1 MLKGHRLDNDKIGYM
16 ARLKYNFT
24 WKKYH
29 FTWKKYHFTWKKY
42 HRWFGLVLSVFMLVF
57 CVSGIILNH
66 REVFSG
72 CEVSRRWLPASYHIK
87 NFNNGVV
94 KGTVVKNQKT
104 ASDST
109 EQSLAVEKNP
119 SIHANSSESPDSV
132 LAYGC
137 AGVFLTDS
145 RLSTWQDFNRGLP
158 ASIDERNVRHIV
170 KAKDGSLWC
179 AALRDVYRYDENS
192 HRWKKVE
199 LPGNE
204 ERIMDVALGK
214 DSMTVVALTRSYVY
228 KISIF
233 DSCRL
238 QGKPAMAKFH
248 VGPATVVPPPSED
261 YEPKTTLFKL
271 VWHLHSGEF
280 FGLPGKLVVDAI
292 ALVLIVLS
300 ITGIL
305 LFILPYGIRRVK
317 KLAAK
322 ARMKRLG
329 KQFAWNMKWHNKIG
343 YVTIV
348 LTLWIAITGMCLR
361 PPLMVPLVLN
371 KLPQAVGEDGN
382 VWQDKLRA
390 IRWDATQGDWLV
402 STSDGFLRV
411 DEDFSQAPKMLATD
425 ECPKLSPMGVTVFE
439 SDGKGGWIV
448 GSFRG
453 IYRWNPVKSAANR
466 TSAVDP
472 LLALSLK
479 DSANHPSSQI
489 LDYFTG
495 KPSVET
501 SMIPISDNL
510 VCGYSE
516 DFLGGKPLVFD
527 FAKGVEDAK
536 GQAVDLA
543 KLQEN
548 KNLSANPQNLESNR
562 QHLYD
567 NDESKTSKNE
577 ESMSDL
583 ICETAPMS
591 LWNVALELH
600 VGRCY
605 SPFLGP
611 LSDFFVFLS
620 GLLIT
625 LVLLSGY
632 IISRR
637 RRKKAQARLK

>member
-1 MLKGHRLDNDKIGYM
+1 MGIVKIREMMYLCNPKMNVM

-29 FTWKKYHFTWKKY
+29 
-42 HRWFGLVLSVFMLVF
+42 RWLGLVLSVFMLVF

-72 CEVSRRWLPASYHIK
+72 CEVSRKWLPASYYIK

-94 KGTVVKNQKT
+94 KGTVVKKS
-104 ASDST
+104 AAH
-109 EQSLAVEKNP
+109 SL
-119 SIHANSSESPDSV
+119 SSENCDSV
-132 LAYGC
+132 LVYGC

-145 RLSTWQDFNRGLP
+145 RLSTWQDFNAGLP
-158 ASIDERNVRHIV
+158 ESIDERNVRHVV

-204 ERIMDVALGK
+204 ERIMDVALAK
-214 DSMTVVALTRSYVY
+214 DSMTVVALTRSRVFTIVPFVQYGEIV
-228 KISIF
+228 KI
-233 DSCRL
+233 
-238 QGKPAMAKFH
+238 GKSSSETYRVESKIIPAPKK
-248 VGPATVVPPPSED
+248 

-305 LFILPYGIRRVK
+305 LFILPYGIRRAK

-361 PPLMVPLVLN
+361 PPLMVPLVLS

-390 IRWDATQGDWLV
+390 IRWDAVQGDWLV
-402 STSDGFLRV
+402 STSEGFLRV
-411 DEDFSQAPKMLATD
+411 DEDFSQAPKMLPDD
-425 ECPKLSPMGVTVFE
+425 ECPKLSPMGVTVWE

-453 IYRWNPVKSAANR
+453 IYRWNPVNH
-466 TSAVDP
+466 
-472 LLALSLK
+472 SL
-479 DSANHPSSQI
+479 NQI
-489 LDYFTG
+489 LEYFTG
-495 KPSVET
+495 KPSEET

-536 GQAVDLA
+536 GQAVALC
-543 KLQEN
+543 
-548 KNLSANPQNLESNR
+548 
-562 QHLYD
+562 
-567 NDESKTSKNE
+567 NDEPKKSRNE

-611 LSDFFVFLS
+611 LSDLFVFLS

-625 LVLLSGY
+625 LVFLSGY
-632 IISRR
+632 IISHR

>member
-1 MLKGHRLDNDKIGYM
+1 MGIVKIREMMYLCNPKMNVM

-29 FTWKKYHFTWKKY
+29 
-42 HRWFGLVLSVFMLVF
+42 RWLGLVLSVFMLVF

-72 CEVSRRWLPASYHIK
+72 CEVSRKWLPASYHIK

-94 KGTVVKNQKT
+94 KGTVVKKS
-104 ASDST
+104 AAH
-109 EQSLAVEKNP
+109 SL
-119 SIHANSSESPDSV
+119 SSENCDSV
-132 LAYGC
+132 LVYGC

-145 RLSTWQDFNRGLP
+145 CLSTWQDFNAGLP
-158 ASIDERNVRHIV
+158 ESIDERNVRHVV

-204 ERIMDVALGK
+204 ERIMDVALAK
-214 DSMTVVALTRSYVY
+214 DSMTVVALTRSRVFTIVPFAQYGEIV
-228 KISIF
+228 KI
-233 DSCRL
+233 
-238 QGKPAMAKFH
+238 GKSSSETYRVESKIIPAPKK
-248 VGPATVVPPPSED
+248 

-305 LFILPYGIRRVK
+305 LFILPYGIRRAK

-361 PPLMVPLVLN
+361 PPLMVPLVLS

-390 IRWDATQGDWLV
+390 IRWDAVQGDWLV
-402 STSDGFLRV
+402 STSEGFLRV
-411 DEDFSQAPKMLATD
+411 DEDFSQAPKMLPDD
-425 ECPKLSPMGVTVFE
+425 ECPKLSPMGVTVWE

-453 IYRWNPVKSAANR
+453 IYRWNPVNH
-466 TSAVDP
+466 
-472 LLALSLK
+472 SL
-479 DSANHPSSQI
+479 NQI

-495 KPSVET
+495 KPSEET

-536 GQAVDLA
+536 GQAVALC
-543 KLQEN
+543 
-548 KNLSANPQNLESNR
+548 
-562 QHLYD
+562 
-567 NDESKTSKNE
+567 NDEPKTSRNE

-611 LSDFFVFLS
+611 LSDLFVFLS

-625 LVLLSGY
+625 LVLLSGC
-632 IISRR
+632 IISHR

>member
-1 MLKGHRLDNDKIGYM
+1 MGIVKIREMMYLCNPKMNVM

-29 FTWKKYHFTWKKY
+29 
-42 HRWFGLVLSVFMLVF
+42 RWLGLVLSVFMLVF

-72 CEVSRRWLPASYHIK
+72 CEVSRKWLPASYHIK

-94 KGTVVKNQKT
+94 KGTVVKKS
-104 ASDST
+104 AAH
-109 EQSLAVEKNP
+109 SL
-119 SIHANSSESPDSV
+119 SSENCDSV

-145 RLSTWQDFNRGLP
+145 RLSTWQDFNAGLP
-158 ASIDERNVRHIV
+158 ESIDERNVRHVV

-204 ERIMDVALGK
+204 ERIMDVALAK
-214 DSMTVVALTRSYVY
+214 DGMTVVALTRSRVFTIVPFVQYGEIV
-228 KISIF
+228 KI
-233 DSCRL
+233 
-238 QGKPAMAKFH
+238 GKSSSETYRVESKIIPAPKK
-248 VGPATVVPPPSED
+248 

-305 LFILPYGIRRVK
+305 LFILPYGIRRAK

-361 PPLMVPLVLN
+361 PPLMVPLVLS

-390 IRWDATQGDWLV
+390 IRWDAVQGDWLV
-402 STSDGFLRV
+402 STSEGFLRV
-411 DEDFSQAPKMLATD
+411 DEDFSQAPKMLPDD
-425 ECPKLSPMGVTVFE
+425 ECPKLSPMGVTVWE

-453 IYRWNPVKSAANR
+453 IYRWNPVNH
-466 TSAVDP
+466 
-472 LLALSLK
+472 SL
-479 DSANHPSSQI
+479 NQI

-495 KPSVET
+495 KPSEET

-536 GQAVDLA
+536 GQAVALC
-543 KLQEN
+543 
-548 KNLSANPQNLESNR
+548 
-562 QHLYD
+562 
-567 NDESKTSKNE
+567 NDEPKKSRNE

-611 LSDFFVFLS
+611 LSDLFVFLS

-632 IISRR
+632 IISHR

>member
-1 MLKGHRLDNDKIGYM
+1 MGIVKIREMMYLCSPKMNVM

-29 FTWKKYHFTWKKY
+29 
-42 HRWFGLVLSVFMLVF
+42 RWLGLVLSVFMLVF

-66 REVFSG
+66 REAFSG
-72 CEVSRRWLPASYHIK
+72 CEVSRKWLPASYHIK

-94 KGTVVKNQKT
+94 KGTVVKNSGSL
-104 ASDST
+104 AISEGFSDSI
-109 EQSLAVEKNP
+109 LV
-119 SIHANSSESPDSV
+119 
-132 LAYGC
+132 YGC
-137 AGVFLTDS
+137 AGVFLTDYQ
-145 RLSTWQDFNRGLP
+145 LSTWQDFNAGLP
-158 ASIDERNVRHIV
+158 KSIDERNVRHLV
-170 KAKDGSLWC
+170 QARDGSLWC
-179 AALRDVYRYDENS
+179 AALRDVYRYDENAQQ
-192 HRWKKVE
+192 WKKVE

-204 ERIMDVALGK
+204 ERIMDVALAK
-214 DSMTVVALTRSYVY
+214 DSMTVVALTRSRVFTIVPFVQYGEIG
-228 KISIF
+228 KI
-233 DSCRL
+233 
-238 QGKPAMAKFH
+238 GKSSSETYRVESKIIPAPKN
-248 VGPATVVPPPSED
+248 

-305 LFILPYGIRRVK
+305 LFILPYGIRRAK

-361 PPLMVPLVLN
+361 PPLMVPLVLS

-390 IRWDATQGDWLV
+390 IRWDAVQGDWLV
-402 STSDGFLRV
+402 STSEGFLRV
-411 DEDFSQAPKMLATD
+411 DEDFSQAPKMLPDD
-425 ECPKLSPMGVTVFE
+425 ECPKLSPMGVTVWE

-453 IYRWNPVKSAANR
+453 IYRWNPVNH
-466 TSAVDP
+466 
-472 LLALSLK
+472 SL
-479 DSANHPSSQI
+479 NQI

-495 KPSVET
+495 KPSEET

-536 GQAVDLA
+536 GQAVALC
-543 KLQEN
+543 
-548 KNLSANPQNLESNR
+548 
-562 QHLYD
+562 
-567 NDESKTSKNE
+567 NDEPKTSRNE

-611 LSDFFVFLS
+611 LSNLFVFLS

-632 IISRR
+632 IISHR

>member
-1 MLKGHRLDNDKIGYM
+1 MGIVKIREMMYLCNPKMNVM

-29 FTWKKYHFTWKKY
+29 
-42 HRWFGLVLSVFMLVF
+42 RWLGLVLSVFMLVF

-72 CEVSRRWLPASYHIK
+72 CEVSRKWLPASYYIK

-94 KGTVVKNQKT
+94 KGTVVKKS
-104 ASDST
+104 AAH
-109 EQSLAVEKNP
+109 SL
-119 SIHANSSESPDSV
+119 SSENCDSV
-132 LAYGC
+132 LVYGC

-145 RLSTWQDFNRGLP
+145 RLSTWQDFNAGLP
-158 ASIDERNVRHIV
+158 ESIDERNVRHVV

-192 HRWKKVE
+192 HRWEKVE

-204 ERIMDVALGK
+204 ERIMDVALAK
-214 DSMTVVALTRSYVY
+214 DSMTVVALTRSRVFTIVPFVQYGEIV
-228 KISIF
+228 KI
-233 DSCRL
+233 
-238 QGKPAMAKFH
+238 GKSSSETYRVESKIIPAPKK
-248 VGPATVVPPPSED
+248 

-305 LFILPYGIRRVK
+305 LFILPYGIRRAK

-361 PPLMVPLVLN
+361 PPLMVPLVLS

-390 IRWDATQGDWLV
+390 IRWDAVQGDWLV
-402 STSDGFLRV
+402 STSEGFLRV
-411 DEDFSQAPKMLATD
+411 DEDFSQAPKMLPDD
-425 ECPKLSPMGVTVFE
+425 ECPKLSPMGVTVWE

-453 IYRWNPVKSAANR
+453 IYRWNPVNH
-466 TSAVDP
+466 
-472 LLALSLK
+472 SL
-479 DSANHPSSQI
+479 NQI

-495 KPSVET
+495 KPSEET

-536 GQAVDLA
+536 GQAVALC
-543 KLQEN
+543 
-548 KNLSANPQNLESNR
+548 
-562 QHLYD
+562 
-567 NDESKTSKNE
+567 NDEPKKSRNE

-611 LSDFFVFLS
+611 LSDLFVFLS

-632 IISRR
+632 IISHR

>member
-1 MLKGHRLDNDKIGYM
+1 MGIVKIREMMYLCNPKMNVM

-29 FTWKKYHFTWKKY
+29 
-42 HRWFGLVLSVFMLVF
+42 RWLGLVLSVFMLVF
-57 CVSGIILNH
+57 SVSGIILNH

-72 CEVSRRWLPASYHIK
+72 CEVSRKWLPASYHIK

-94 KGTVVKNQKT
+94 KGTVMKKS
-104 ASDST
+104 AAH
-109 EQSLAVEKNP
+109 SL
-119 SIHANSSESPDSV
+119 SSENCDSV

-145 RLSTWQDFNRGLP
+145 RLSTWQDFNAGLP
-158 ASIDERNVRHIV
+158 ESIDERNVRHVV

-204 ERIMDVALGK
+204 ERIMDVALAK
-214 DSMTVVALTRSYVY
+214 DSMTVVALTRSRVFTIVPFVQYGEIV
-228 KISIF
+228 KI
-233 DSCRL
+233 
-238 QGKPAMAKFH
+238 GKSSSETYRVESKIIPAPKK
-248 VGPATVVPPPSED
+248 

-305 LFILPYGIRRVK
+305 LFILPYGIRRAK

-361 PPLMVPLVLN
+361 PPLMVPLVLS

-390 IRWDATQGDWLV
+390 IRWDAVQGDWLV
-402 STSDGFLRV
+402 STSEGFLRV
-411 DEDFSQAPKMLATD
+411 DEDFSQAPKMLPDA
-425 ECPKLSPMGVTVFE
+425 ECPKLSPMGVTVWE

-453 IYRWNPVKSAANR
+453 IYRWNPVNH
-466 TSAVDP
+466 
-472 LLALSLK
+472 SL
-479 DSANHPSSQI
+479 NQI

-495 KPSVET
+495 KPSEET

-536 GQAVDLA
+536 GQAVALC
-543 KLQEN
+543 
-548 KNLSANPQNLESNR
+548 
-562 QHLYD
+562 
-567 NDESKTSKNE
+567 NDEPKKSRNE

-611 LSDFFVFLS
+611 LSDLFVFLS

-632 IISRR
+632 IISHR

>member
-1 MLKGHRLDNDKIGYM
+1 MGIVKIREMMYLCNPKMNVM

-29 FTWKKYHFTWKKY
+29 
-42 HRWFGLVLSVFMLVF
+42 RWLGLVLSVFMLVF

-66 REVFSG
+66 REAFSG
-72 CEVSRRWLPASYHIK
+72 CEVSRKWLPASYHIK

-94 KGTVVKNQKT
+94 KGTVVKKS
-104 ASDST
+104 AAH
-109 EQSLAVEKNP
+109 SL
-119 SIHANSSESPDSV
+119 SSENCDSV

-145 RLSTWQDFNRGLP
+145 RLSTWQDFNAGLP
-158 ASIDERNVRHIV
+158 ESIDERNVRHVV

-204 ERIMDVALGK
+204 KRIMDVALAK
-214 DSMTVVALTRSYVY
+214 DSMTVVALTRSRLFTIVPFVQYGEIV
-228 KISIF
+228 KI
-233 DSCRL
+233 
-238 QGKPAMAKFH
+238 GKSSSETYRVESKIIPAPKK
-248 VGPATVVPPPSED
+248 

-305 LFILPYGIRRVK
+305 LFILPYGIRRAK

-329 KQFAWNMKWHNKIG
+329 KLFAWNMKWHNKIG

-361 PPLMVPLVLN
+361 LPLMVPLVLS

-390 IRWDATQGDWLV
+390 IRWDAVQGDWLV
-402 STSDGFLRV
+402 STSEGFLRV
-411 DEDFSQAPKMLATD
+411 DEDFSQAPKMLPDD
-425 ECPKLSPMGVTVFE
+425 ECPKLSPMGVTVWE

-453 IYRWNPVKSAANR
+453 IYRWNPV
-466 TSAVDP
+466 
-472 LLALSLK
+472 
-479 DSANHPSSQI
+479 NHKSQI
-489 LDYFTG
+489 LDYFTNE
-495 KPSVET
+495 PCVET

-510 VCGYSE
+510 ICGYSE
-516 DFLGGKPLVFD
+516 DLFDREPMAFD

-536 GQAVDLA
+536 GQVINIL
-543 KLQEN
+543 
-548 KNLSANPQNLESNR
+548 
-562 QHLYD
+562 
-567 NDESKTSKNE
+567 DEKDA
-577 ESMSDL
+577 MSDL

-611 LSDFFVFLS
+611 LSDLFVFLS

-632 IISRR
+632 IISHR

>member
-1 MLKGHRLDNDKIGYM
+1 MNVM

-29 FTWKKYHFTWKKY
+29 
-42 HRWFGLVLSVFMLVF
+42 RWLGLVLSVFMLVF

-72 CEVSRRWLPASYHIK
+72 CEVSRKWLPASYYIK

-94 KGTVVKNQKT
+94 KGTVMKKS
-104 ASDST
+104 AAH
-109 EQSLAVEKNP
+109 SL
-119 SIHANSSESPDSV
+119 SSENCDSV

-145 RLSTWQDFNRGLP
+145 RLSTWQDFNAGLP
-158 ASIDERNVRHIV
+158 ESIDERNVRHVV

-204 ERIMDVALGK
+204 ERIMDVALAK
-214 DSMTVVALTRSYVY
+214 DSMTVVALTRSRVFTIVPFVQYGEIV
-228 KISIF
+228 KI
-233 DSCRL
+233 
-238 QGKPAMAKFH
+238 GKSSSETYRVESKIIPAPKK
-248 VGPATVVPPPSED
+248 

-305 LFILPYGIRRVK
+305 LFILPYGIRRAK

-361 PPLMVPLVLN
+361 PPLMVPLVLS

-390 IRWDATQGDWLV
+390 IRWDAVQGDWLV
-402 STSDGFLRV
+402 STSEGFLRV
-411 DEDFSQAPKMLATD
+411 DEDFSQAPKMLPDD
-425 ECPKLSPMGVTVFE
+425 ECPKLSPMGVTVWE

-453 IYRWNPVKSAANR
+453 IYRWNPVNH
-466 TSAVDP
+466 
-472 LLALSLK
+472 SL
-479 DSANHPSSQI
+479 NQI

-495 KPSVET
+495 KPSEET

-536 GQAVDLA
+536 GQAVALC
-543 KLQEN
+543 
-548 KNLSANPQNLESNR
+548 
-562 QHLYD
+562 
-567 NDESKTSKNE
+567 NDEPKTSRNE

-611 LSDFFVFLS
+611 LSDLFVFLS

-625 LVLLSGY
+625 LVFLSGY
-632 IISRR
+632 IISHR

>member
-1 MLKGHRLDNDKIGYM
+1 MEAKI
-16 ARLKYNFT
+16 
-24 WKKYH
+24 
-29 FTWKKYHFTWKKY
+29 
-42 HRWFGLVLSVFMLVF
+42 
-57 CVSGIILNH
+57 I
-66 REVFSG
+66 
-72 CEVSRRWLPASYHIK
+72 PAPK
-87 NFNNGVV
+87 N
-94 KGTVVKNQKT
+94 
-104 ASDST
+104 
-109 EQSLAVEKNP
+109 
-119 SIHANSSESPDSV
+119 
-132 LAYGC
+132 
-137 AGVFLTDS
+137 
-145 RLSTWQDFNRGLP
+145 
-158 ASIDERNVRHIV
+158 
-170 KAKDGSLWC
+170 
-179 AALRDVYRYDENS
+179 
-192 HRWKKVE
+192 
-199 LPGNE
+199 
-204 ERIMDVALGK
+204 
-214 DSMTVVALTRSYVY
+214 
-228 KISIF
+228 
-233 DSCRL
+233 
-238 QGKPAMAKFH
+238 
-248 VGPATVVPPPSED
+248 

-300 ITGIL
+300 ITGIIR
-305 LFILPYGIRRVK
+305 FILPYGIRRAK

-361 PPLMVPLVLN
+361 PPLMVPLVLS

-390 IRWDATQGDWLV
+390 IRWDAVQGDWLV
-402 STSDGFLRV
+402 STSEGFLRV
-411 DEDFSQAPKMLATD
+411 DEDFSQAPKMLPDD
-425 ECPKLSPMGVTVFE
+425 ECPKLSPMGVTVWE

-453 IYRWNPVKSAANR
+453 IYRWNPVNH
-466 TSAVDP
+466 
-472 LLALSLK
+472 SL
-479 DSANHPSSQI
+479 NQI

-495 KPSVET
+495 KPSEET

-536 GQAVDLA
+536 GQAVALC
-543 KLQEN
+543 
-548 KNLSANPQNLESNR
+548 
-562 QHLYD
+562 
-567 NDESKTSKNE
+567 NDEPKTSRNE

-611 LSDFFVFLS
+611 LSDLFVFLS

-632 IISRR
+632 IISHR

>member
-1 MLKGHRLDNDKIGYM
+1 M
-16 ARLKYNFT
+16 ARLKYN
-24 WKKYH
+24 
-29 FTWKKYHFTWKKY
+29 FTWKKY

-66 REVFSG
+66 REAFSG
-72 CEVSRRWLPASYHIK
+72 CEVSRKWLPASYHIK

-94 KGTVVKNQKT
+94 KGTVVKNSGSL
-104 ASDST
+104 AISEGFSDSI
-109 EQSLAVEKNP
+109 LV
-119 SIHANSSESPDSV
+119 
-132 LAYGC
+132 YGC
-137 AGVFLTDS
+137 AGVFLTDYQ
-145 RLSTWQDFNRGLP
+145 LSTWQDFNAGLP
-158 ASIDERNVRHIV
+158 KSIDERNVRHLV
-170 KAKDGSLWC
+170 QARDGSLWC
-179 AALRDVYRYDENS
+179 AALRDVYRYDENA
-192 HRWKKVE
+192 RQWKKVE

-204 ERIMDVALGK
+204 ERIMDVALAK
-214 DSMTVVALTRSYVY
+214 DSMTVVALTRSRLFTIVPFVQYGEIV
-228 KISIF
+228 KI
-233 DSCRL
+233 
-238 QGKPAMAKFH
+238 GKSSSETYRVESKIIPAPKK
-248 VGPATVVPPPSED
+248 

-305 LFILPYGIRRVK
+305 LFILPYGIRRAK

-361 PPLMVPLVLN
+361 PPLMVPLVLS

-390 IRWDATQGDWLV
+390 IRWDAVQGDWLV
-402 STSDGFLRV
+402 STSEGFLRV
-411 DEDFSQAPKMLATD
+411 DEDFSQAPKMLPDD
-425 ECPKLSPMGVTVFE
+425 ECPKLSPMGVTVWE

-453 IYRWNPVKSAANR
+453 IYRWNPVNH
-466 TSAVDP
+466 
-472 LLALSLK
+472 SL
-479 DSANHPSSQI
+479 NQI

-495 KPSVET
+495 KPSEET

-536 GQAVDLA
+536 GQAVALC
-543 KLQEN
+543 
-548 KNLSANPQNLESNR
+548 
-562 QHLYD
+562 
-567 NDESKTSKNE
+567 NDEPKTSRNE

-611 LSDFFVFLS
+611 LSDLFVFLS

-632 IISRR
+632 IISHR

>member
-1 MLKGHRLDNDKIGYM
+1 M

-29 FTWKKYHFTWKKY
+29 
-42 HRWFGLVLSVFMLVF
+42 RWLGLVLSVFMLVF

-66 REVFSG
+66 REAFSG
-72 CEVSRRWLPASYHIK
+72 CEVSRKWLLASYHIK

-94 KGTVVKNQKT
+94 KGTVVKNSGSL
-104 ASDST
+104 AISEGFSDSI
-109 EQSLAVEKNP
+109 LV
-119 SIHANSSESPDSV
+119 
-132 LAYGC
+132 YGC
-137 AGVFLTDS
+137 AGVFLTDYQ
-145 RLSTWQDFNRGLP
+145 LSTWQDFNAGLP
-158 ASIDERNVRHIV
+158 KSIDERNVRHLV
-170 KAKDGSLWC
+170 QARDGSLWC
-179 AALRDVYRYDENS
+179 AALRDVYRYDENAQQ
-192 HRWKKVE
+192 WKKVE

-214 DSMTVVALTRSYVY
+214 NSIQVVALTRSRIFEITPIASNIDVSESPSSLATSAKGGVSEKSPDIFEKKSGGFSEKVGTFWGKYRVEA
-228 KISIF
+228 KII
-233 DSCRL
+233 
-238 QGKPAMAKFH
+238 PAPKN
-248 VGPATVVPPPSED
+248 

-300 ITGIL
+300 ITGIIR
-305 LFILPYGIRRVK
+305 FILPYGIRRAK

-322 ARMKRLG
+322 ARMKRLD
-329 KQFAWNMKWHNKIG
+329 KLFAWNMKWHNKIG

-361 PPLMVPLVLN
+361 PPLMVPLVLS

-390 IRWDATQGDWLV
+390 IRWDAVQGDWLV
-402 STSDGFLRV
+402 STSEGFLRV
-411 DEDFSQAPKMLATD
+411 DEDFSQAPKMLPDD
-425 ECPKLSPMGVTVFE
+425 ECPKLSPMGVTVWE

-453 IYRWNPVKSAANR
+453 IYRWNPV
-466 TSAVDP
+466 
-472 LLALSLK
+472 
-479 DSANHPSSQI
+479 NHKSQI
-489 LDYFTG
+489 LDYFTNE
-495 KPSVET
+495 PCVET

-510 VCGYSE
+510 ICGYSE
-516 DFLGGKPLVFD
+516 DLFDREPMVFD

-536 GQAVDLA
+536 GQVINIL
-543 KLQEN
+543 
-548 KNLSANPQNLESNR
+548 
-562 QHLYD
+562 
-567 NDESKTSKNE
+567 DEKDA
-577 ESMSDL
+577 MSDL

-611 LSDFFVFLS
+611 LSDLFVFLS

-632 IISRR
+632 IISHR

>member
-1 MLKGHRLDNDKIGYM
+1 MGIVKIREMMYLCNPKMNVM
-16 ARLKYNFT
+16 ARLKYN
-24 WKKYH
+24 
-29 FTWKKYHFTWKKY
+29 FTWKKY

-72 CEVSRRWLPASYHIK
+72 CEVSRKWLPASYHVK

-94 KGTVVKNQKT
+94 KGTVVKKS
-104 ASDST
+104 AAH
-109 EQSLAVEKNP
+109 SL
-119 SIHANSSESPDSV
+119 SSENCDSV

-137 AGVFLTDS
+137 AGIFLTDS
-145 RLSTWQDFNRGLP
+145 RLSTWQDFNAGLP
-158 ASIDERNVRHIV
+158 ESIDERNVRHVV

-204 ERIMDVALGK
+204 ERIMDVALAK
-214 DSMTVVALTRSYVY
+214 DSMTVVALTRSRVFTIVPFVQYGEIV
-228 KISIF
+228 KIDKSSSETYRVESKII
-233 DSCRL
+233 
-238 QGKPAMAKFH
+238 PAPKK
-248 VGPATVVPPPSED
+248 

-305 LFILPYGIRRVK
+305 LFILPYGIRRAK

-361 PPLMVPLVLN
+361 PPLMVPLVLG

-390 IRWDATQGDWLV
+390 IRWDAVLGDWLV
-402 STSDGFLRV
+402 STSEGFLRV
-411 DEDFSQAPKMLATD
+411 DEDFSQAPKMLPDD
-425 ECPKLSPMGVTVFE
+425 ECPKLSPMGVTVWE

-453 IYRWNPVKSAANR
+453 IYRWNPVNH
-466 TSAVDP
+466 
-472 LLALSLK
+472 SL
-479 DSANHPSSQI
+479 NQI
-489 LDYFTG
+489 LNYFTG
-495 KPSVET
+495 KPSEET

-536 GQAVDLA
+536 GQAVALC
-543 KLQEN
+543 
-548 KNLSANPQNLESNR
+548 
-562 QHLYD
+562 
-567 NDESKTSKNE
+567 NDEPKTSRNE

-611 LSDFFVFLS
+611 LSDLFVFLS

-632 IISRR
+632 IISHR

>member
-1 MLKGHRLDNDKIGYM
+1 MGIVKIREMMYLCNPKMNVM

-29 FTWKKYHFTWKKY
+29 
-42 HRWFGLVLSVFMLVF
+42 RWLGLVLSVFMLVF

-72 CEVSRRWLPASYHIK
+72 CEVSRKWLPASYHIK

-94 KGTVVKNQKT
+94 KGTVVKKS
-104 ASDST
+104 AAH
-109 EQSLAVEKNP
+109 SL
-119 SIHANSSESPDSV
+119 SSENCDSV

-145 RLSTWQDFNRGLP
+145 RLSTWQDFNAGLP
-158 ASIDERNVRHIV
+158 ESIDERNVRHVV

-204 ERIMDVALGK
+204 ERIMDVALAK
-214 DSMTVVALTRSYVY
+214 DSMTVVALTRSRVFTIVPFVQYGEIV
-228 KISIF
+228 KI
-233 DSCRL
+233 
-238 QGKPAMAKFH
+238 GKSSSETYRVESKIIPAPKK
-248 VGPATVVPPPSED
+248 

-300 ITGIL
+300 IMGIL
-305 LFILPYGIRRVK
+305 LFILPYGIRRAK

-361 PPLMVPLVLN
+361 PPLMVPLVLS

-390 IRWDATQGDWLV
+390 IRWDAVQGDWLV
-402 STSDGFLRV
+402 STSEGFLRV
-411 DEDFSQAPKMLATD
+411 DEDFSQAPKMLPDD
-425 ECPKLSPMGVTVFE
+425 ECPKLSPMGVTVWE

-453 IYRWNPVKSAANR
+453 IYRWNPVNH
-466 TSAVDP
+466 
-472 LLALSLK
+472 SL
-479 DSANHPSSQI
+479 NQI

-495 KPSVET
+495 KPSEET

-536 GQAVDLA
+536 GQAVALC
-543 KLQEN
+543 
-548 KNLSANPQNLESNR
+548 
-562 QHLYD
+562 
-567 NDESKTSKNE
+567 NDEPKTSRNE

-611 LSDFFVFLS
+611 LSDLFVFLS

-632 IISRR
+632 IISHR

>member
-1 MLKGHRLDNDKIGYM
+1 M

-29 FTWKKYHFTWKKY
+29 
-42 HRWFGLVLSVFMLVF
+42 RWLGLVLSVFMLVF

-72 CEVSRRWLPASYHIK
+72 CEVSRKWLPASYHIK

-94 KGTVVKNQKT
+94 KGTVVKKS
-104 ASDST
+104 AAH
-109 EQSLAVEKNP
+109 SL
-119 SIHANSSESPDSV
+119 SSENCDSV
-132 LAYGC
+132 LVYGC

-145 RLSTWQDFNRGLP
+145 RLSTWQDFNAGLP
-158 ASIDERNVRHIV
+158 ESIDERNVRHVV

-204 ERIMDVALGK
+204 ERIMDVALAK
-214 DSMTVVALTRSYVY
+214 DSMTVVALTRSRVFTIVPFVQYGEIV
-228 KISIF
+228 KI
-233 DSCRL
+233 
-238 QGKPAMAKFH
+238 GKSSSETYRVESKIIPAPKK
-248 VGPATVVPPPSED
+248 

-305 LFILPYGIRRVK
+305 LFILPYGIRRAK

-361 PPLMVPLVLN
+361 PPLMVPLVLS

-390 IRWDATQGDWLV
+390 IRWDAVQGDWLV
-402 STSDGFLRV
+402 STSEGFLRV
-411 DEDFSQAPKMLATD
+411 DEDFSQAPKMLPDD
-425 ECPKLSPMGVTVFE
+425 ECPKLSPMGVTVWE

-453 IYRWNPVKSAANR
+453 IYRWNPVNH
-466 TSAVDP
+466 
-472 LLALSLK
+472 SL
-479 DSANHPSSQI
+479 NQI

-495 KPSVET
+495 KPSEET

-536 GQAVDLA
+536 GQAVALC
-543 KLQEN
+543 
-548 KNLSANPQNLESNR
+548 
-562 QHLYD
+562 
-567 NDESKTSKNE
+567 NDEPKKSRNE

-611 LSDFFVFLS
+611 LSDLFVFLS

-632 IISRR
+632 IISHR
-637 RRKKAQARLK
+637 RRKKAQARLR

>member
-1 MLKGHRLDNDKIGYM
+1 M

-24 WKKYH
+24 WKKC
-29 FTWKKYHFTWKKY
+29 

-66 REVFSG
+66 REAFSG
-72 CEVSRRWLPASYHIK
+72 SEVSRKWLPASYHIK

-94 KGTVVKNQKT
+94 KGTVVKKS
-104 ASDST
+104 AAH
-109 EQSLAVEKNP
+109 SL
-119 SIHANSSESPDSV
+119 SSENCDSV

-137 AGVFLTDS
+137 AGIFLTDS
-145 RLSTWQDFNRGLP
+145 RLSTWQDFNAGLP
-158 ASIDERNVRHIV
+158 ESIDERNVRHVV

-179 AALRDVYRYDENS
+179 AALRDVYRYDENA
-192 HRWKKVE
+192 RQWKKVE

-214 DSMTVVALTRSYVY
+214 NSIQVVALTRSRIFEITPIASNIDVSESPSSLASSAKGGVSEKSPDIFEKKSGGISEKVGTFLGKYRVEA
-228 KISIF
+228 KII
-233 DSCRL
+233 
-238 QGKPAMAKFH
+238 PAPKN
-248 VGPATVVPPPSED
+248 

-280 FGLPGKLVVDAI
+280 FGLPGKLMVDAI

-300 ITGIL
+300 ITGIIR
-305 LFILPYGIRRVK
+305 FILPYGIRRAKKVK
-317 KLAAK
+317 SEERRVKNSLAAK
-322 ARMKRLG
+322 NRMKRLG
-329 KQFAWNMKWHNKIG
+329 KLFAWNMKWHDKIG

-361 PPLMVPLVLN
+361 PPLMVPLVLS
-371 KLPQAVGEDGN
+371 KLPQTVGEDGN

-390 IRWDATQGDWLV
+390 IRWDAVQGDWLV
-402 STSDGFLRV
+402 STSEGFLRV
-411 DEDFSQAPKMLATD
+411 DEDFSQAPKMLPDD
-425 ECPKLSPMGVTVFE
+425 ECPKLSPMGITVWE

-453 IYRWNPVKSAANR
+453 IYRWNPV
-466 TSAVDP
+466 
-472 LLALSLK
+472 
-479 DSANHPSSQI
+479 NHSSNQI
-489 LDYFTG
+489 LDYFTD

-536 GQAVDLA
+536 GQAVALC
-543 KLQEN
+543 
-548 KNLSANPQNLESNR
+548 
-562 QHLYD
+562 
-567 NDESKTSKNE
+567 NDEPKTSRNE

-611 LSDFFVFLS
+611 LSDLFVFLS

-632 IISRR
+632 IISHR

>member
-1 MLKGHRLDNDKIGYM
+1 MGIVKIREMMYLCNPKMNVM

-29 FTWKKYHFTWKKY
+29 
-42 HRWFGLVLSVFMLVF
+42 RWLGLVLSVFMLVF

-66 REVFSG
+66 REAFSG
-72 CEVSRRWLPASYHIK
+72 CEVSRKWLPASYHIK

-94 KGTVVKNQKT
+94 KGTVVKNSGSL
-104 ASDST
+104 AISEGFSDSI
-109 EQSLAVEKNP
+109 LV
-119 SIHANSSESPDSV
+119 
-132 LAYGC
+132 YGC
-137 AGVFLTDS
+137 AGVFLTDYQ
-145 RLSTWQDFNRGLP
+145 LSTWQDFNAGLP
-158 ASIDERNVRHIV
+158 KSIDERNVRHLV
-170 KAKDGSLWC
+170 QAKDGSLWC

-204 ERIMDVALGK
+204 ERIMDVALAK
-214 DSMTVVALTRSYVY
+214 DSMTVVALTRSRLFTIVPFVQYGEIV
-228 KISIF
+228 KI
-233 DSCRL
+233 
-238 QGKPAMAKFH
+238 GKSSSETYRVESKIIPAPKK
-248 VGPATVVPPPSED
+248 

-305 LFILPYGIRRVK
+305 LFILPYGIRRAK

-361 PPLMVPLVLN
+361 PPLMVPLVLS

-390 IRWDATQGDWLV
+390 IRWDAVQGDWLV
-402 STSDGFLRV
+402 STSEGFLRV
-411 DEDFSQAPKMLATD
+411 DEDFSQAPKMLPDD
-425 ECPKLSPMGVTVFE
+425 ECPKLSPMGVTVWE

-453 IYRWNPVKSAANR
+453 IYRWNPVNH
-466 TSAVDP
+466 
-472 LLALSLK
+472 SL
-479 DSANHPSSQI
+479 NQI

-495 KPSVET
+495 KPSEET

-536 GQAVDLA
+536 GQAVALC
-543 KLQEN
+543 
-548 KNLSANPQNLESNR
+548 
-562 QHLYD
+562 
-567 NDESKTSKNE
+567 NDEPKTSRNE

-583 ICETAPMS
+583 ICETAPIS

-611 LSDFFVFLS
+611 LSDLFVFLS

-625 LVLLSGY
+625 LVFLSGY
-632 IISRR
+632 IISHR

>member
-1 MLKGHRLDNDKIGYM
+1 MGIVKIREMMYLCNPKMNVM

-29 FTWKKYHFTWKKY
+29 
-42 HRWFGLVLSVFMLVF
+42 RWLGLVLSVFMLVF

-66 REVFSG
+66 REAFSG
-72 CEVSRRWLPASYHIK
+72 CEVSRKWLPASYHIK

-94 KGTVVKNQKT
+94 KGTVVKKS
-104 ASDST
+104 AAH
-109 EQSLAVEKNP
+109 SL
-119 SIHANSSESPDSV
+119 SSENCDSV

-145 RLSTWQDFNRGLP
+145 RLSTWQDFNAGLP
-158 ASIDERNVRHIV
+158 ESIDERNVRHVV

-204 ERIMDVALGK
+204 ERIMDVALAK
-214 DSMTVVALTRSYVY
+214 DSMTVVALTRSRVFTIVPFVQYGEIV
-228 KISIF
+228 KI
-233 DSCRL
+233 
-238 QGKPAMAKFH
+238 GKSSSETYRVESKIIPAPKK
-248 VGPATVVPPPSED
+248 
-261 YEPKTTLFKL
+261 YEPNTTLFKL

-305 LFILPYGIRRVK
+305 LFILPYGIRRAK

-361 PPLMVPLVLN
+361 PPLMVPLVLS

-390 IRWDATQGDWLV
+390 IRWDAVQGDWLV
-402 STSDGFLRV
+402 STSEGFLRV
-411 DEDFSQAPKMLATD
+411 DEDFSQAPKMLPDD
-425 ECPKLSPMGVTVFE
+425 ECPKLSPMGVTVWE
-439 SDGKGGWIV
+439 SDGKGAWIV

-453 IYRWNPVKSAANR
+453 IYRWNPVNH
-466 TSAVDP
+466 
-472 LLALSLK
+472 SL
-479 DSANHPSSQI
+479 NQI

-536 GQAVDLA
+536 GQAVALC
-543 KLQEN
+543 
-548 KNLSANPQNLESNR
+548 
-562 QHLYD
+562 
-567 NDESKTSKNE
+567 NDEPKTSRNE

-611 LSDFFVFLS
+611 LSDLFVFLS

-632 IISRR
+632 IISHR

>member
-1 MLKGHRLDNDKIGYM
+1 MGIVKIREMMYLCNPKMNVM

-29 FTWKKYHFTWKKY
+29 
-42 HRWFGLVLSVFMLVF
+42 RWLGLVLSVFMLVF

-72 CEVSRRWLPASYHIK
+72 CEVSRKWLPASYHIK

-94 KGTVVKNQKT
+94 KGTVVKKS
-104 ASDST
+104 AAH
-109 EQSLAVEKNP
+109 SL
-119 SIHANSSESPDSV
+119 SSENCDSV

-145 RLSTWQDFNRGLP
+145 RLSTWQDFNAGLP
-158 ASIDERNVRHIV
+158 ESIDERNVRHVV

-204 ERIMDVALGK
+204 ERIMDVALAK
-214 DSMTVVALTRSYVY
+214 DSMTVVALTRSRVFTIVPFVQYGEIV
-228 KISIF
+228 KI
-233 DSCRL
+233 
-238 QGKPAMAKFH
+238 GKSSSETYRVESKIIPAPKK
-248 VGPATVVPPPSED
+248 

-305 LFILPYGIRRVK
+305 LFILPYGIRRAK

-361 PPLMVPLVLN
+361 PPLMVPLVLS
-371 KLPQAVGEDGN
+371 KLPQTVGEDGN

-390 IRWDATQGDWLV
+390 IRWDAVQGDWLV
-402 STSDGFLRV
+402 STSEGFLRV
-411 DEDFSQAPKMLATD
+411 DEDFSQAPKMLPDD
-425 ECPKLSPMGVTVFE
+425 ECPKLSPMGVTVWE

-453 IYRWNPVKSAANR
+453 IYRWNPVNH
-466 TSAVDP
+466 
-472 LLALSLK
+472 SL
-479 DSANHPSSQI
+479 NQI

-495 KPSVET
+495 KPSEET

-536 GQAVDLA
+536 GQAVALC
-543 KLQEN
+543 
-548 KNLSANPQNLESNR
+548 
-562 QHLYD
+562 
-567 NDESKTSKNE
+567 NDEPKTSRNE

-611 LSDFFVFLS
+611 LSDLFVFLS

-632 IISRR
+632 IISHR

>member
-1 MLKGHRLDNDKIGYM
+1 MGIVKIREMMYLCNPKMNVM

-29 FTWKKYHFTWKKY
+29 
-42 HRWFGLVLSVFMLVF
+42 RWLGLVLSVFMLVF

-72 CEVSRRWLPASYHIK
+72 CEVSRKWLPASYHIK

-94 KGTVVKNQKT
+94 KGTVVKKS
-104 ASDST
+104 AAH
-109 EQSLAVEKNP
+109 SL
-119 SIHANSSESPDSV
+119 SSENCDSV

-145 RLSTWQDFNRGLP
+145 RLSTWQDFNAGLP
-158 ASIDERNVRHIV
+158 ESIDERNVRHVV

-204 ERIMDVALGK
+204 ERIMDVALAK
-214 DSMTVVALTRSYVY
+214 DSMTVVALTRSRVFTIVPFVQYGEIV
-228 KISIF
+228 KI
-233 DSCRL
+233 
-238 QGKPAMAKFH
+238 GKSSSETYRVESKIIPAPKK
-248 VGPATVVPPPSED
+248 

-305 LFILPYGIRRVK
+305 LFILPYGIRRAK

-361 PPLMVPLVLN
+361 PPLMVPLVLS
-371 KLPQAVGEDGN
+371 KLPQAVGEGGN

-390 IRWDATQGDWLV
+390 IRWDAVQGDWLV
-402 STSDGFLRV
+402 STSEGFLRV
-411 DEDFSQAPKMLATD
+411 DEDFSQAPKMLPDD
-425 ECPKLSPMGVTVFE
+425 ECPKLSPMGVTVWE

-453 IYRWNPVKSAANR
+453 IYRWNPVNH
-466 TSAVDP
+466 
-472 LLALSLK
+472 SL
-479 DSANHPSSQI
+479 NQI

-495 KPSVET
+495 KPSEET

-536 GQAVDLA
+536 GQAVALC
-543 KLQEN
+543 
-548 KNLSANPQNLESNR
+548 
-562 QHLYD
+562 
-567 NDESKTSKNE
+567 NDEPKTSRNE

-611 LSDFFVFLS
+611 LSDLFVFLS

-632 IISRR
+632 IISHR

>member
-1 MLKGHRLDNDKIGYM
+1 MGIVKIREMMYLCNPKMNVM

-29 FTWKKYHFTWKKY
+29 
-42 HRWFGLVLSVFMLVF
+42 RWLGLVLSVFMLVF

-66 REVFSG
+66 REAFSG
-72 CEVSRRWLPASYHIK
+72 CEVSRKWLPASYHIK

-94 KGTVVKNQKT
+94 KGTVVKKS
-104 ASDST
+104 AAH
-109 EQSLAVEKNP
+109 SL
-119 SIHANSSESPDSV
+119 SSENCDSV

-145 RLSTWQDFNRGLP
+145 RLSTWQDFNAGLP
-158 ASIDERNVRHIV
+158 ESIDERNVRHVV

-204 ERIMDVALGK
+204 KRIMDVALAK
-214 DSMTVVALTRSYVY
+214 DSMTVVALTRSRLFTIVPFVQYGEIV
-228 KISIF
+228 KI
-233 DSCRL
+233 
-238 QGKPAMAKFH
+238 GKSSSETYRVESKIIPAPKK
-248 VGPATVVPPPSED
+248 

-305 LFILPYGIRRVK
+305 LFILPYGIRRAK

-329 KQFAWNMKWHNKIG
+329 KLFAWNMKWHNKIG

-361 PPLMVPLVLN
+361 PPLMVPLVLS

-390 IRWDATQGDWLV
+390 IRWDAVQGDWLV
-402 STSDGFLRV
+402 STSEGFLRV
-411 DEDFSQAPKMLATD
+411 DEDFSQAPKMLPDD
-425 ECPKLSPMGVTVFE
+425 ECPKLSPMGVTVWE

-453 IYRWNPVKSAANR
+453 IYRWNPV
-466 TSAVDP
+466 
-472 LLALSLK
+472 
-479 DSANHPSSQI
+479 NHKSQI
-489 LDYFTG
+489 LDYFTNE
-495 KPSVET
+495 PCVET

-510 VCGYSE
+510 ICGYSE
-516 DFLGGKPLVFD
+516 DLFDREPMVFD

-536 GQAVDLA
+536 GQVINIL
-543 KLQEN
+543 
-548 KNLSANPQNLESNR
+548 
-562 QHLYD
+562 
-567 NDESKTSKNE
+567 DEKDA
-577 ESMSDL
+577 MSDL

-611 LSDFFVFLS
+611 LSDLFVFLS
-620 GLLIT
+620 GLLII

-632 IISRR
+632 IISHR

>member
-1 MLKGHRLDNDKIGYM
+1 MGIVKIREMMYLCNPKMNVM
-16 ARLKYNFT
+16 ARLKYN
-24 WKKYH
+24 
-29 FTWKKYHFTWKKY
+29 FTWKKY

-72 CEVSRRWLPASYHIK
+72 CEVSRKWLPASYHIK

-94 KGTVVKNQKT
+94 KGTVVKKS
-104 ASDST
+104 AAH
-109 EQSLAVEKNP
+109 SL
-119 SIHANSSESPDSV
+119 SSENCDSV
-132 LAYGC
+132 LVYGC

-145 RLSTWQDFNRGLP
+145 RLSTWQDFNAGLP
-158 ASIDERNVRHIV
+158 ESIDERNVRHVV

-204 ERIMDVALGK
+204 ERIMDVALAK
-214 DSMTVVALTRSYVY
+214 DSMTVVALTRSRVFTIVPFVQYGEIV
-228 KISIF
+228 KI
-233 DSCRL
+233 
-238 QGKPAMAKFH
+238 GKSSSETYRVESKIIPAPKK
-248 VGPATVVPPPSED
+248 

-305 LFILPYGIRRVK
+305 LFILPYGIRRAK

-361 PPLMVPLVLN
+361 PPLMVPLVLS

-390 IRWDATQGDWLV
+390 IRWDAVLGDWLV
-402 STSDGFLRV
+402 STSEGFLRV
-411 DEDFSQAPKMLATD
+411 DEDFSQAPKMLPDD
-425 ECPKLSPMGVTVFE
+425 ECPKLSPMGVTVWE

-453 IYRWNPVKSAANR
+453 IYRWNPVNH
-466 TSAVDP
+466 
-472 LLALSLK
+472 SL
-479 DSANHPSSQI
+479 NQI

-495 KPSVET
+495 KPSEET

-536 GQAVDLA
+536 GQAVALC
-543 KLQEN
+543 
-548 KNLSANPQNLESNR
+548 
-562 QHLYD
+562 
-567 NDESKTSKNE
+567 NDEPKKSRNE

-611 LSDFFVFLS
+611 LSDLFVFLS

-632 IISRR
+632 IISHR
-637 RRKKAQARLK
+637 RRKKAQARLR

>member
-1 MLKGHRLDNDKIGYM
+1 M

-29 FTWKKYHFTWKKY
+29 
-42 HRWFGLVLSVFMLVF
+42 RWLGLVLSVFMLVF

-72 CEVSRRWLPASYHIK
+72 CEVSRKWLPASYYIK

-94 KGTVVKNQKT
+94 KGTVVKKS
-104 ASDST
+104 AAH
-109 EQSLAVEKNP
+109 SL
-119 SIHANSSESPDSV
+119 SSENCDSV

-145 RLSTWQDFNRGLP
+145 RLSTWQDFNAGLP
-158 ASIDERNVRHIV
+158 ESIDERNVRHVV

-204 ERIMDVALGK
+204 ERIMDVALAK
-214 DSMTVVALTRSYVY
+214 DSMTVVALTRSRVFTIVPFVQYGEIV
-228 KISIF
+228 KI
-233 DSCRL
+233 
-238 QGKPAMAKFH
+238 GKSSSETYRVESKIIPAPKK
-248 VGPATVVPPPSED
+248 

-305 LFILPYGIRRVK
+305 LFILPYGIRRAK

-361 PPLMVPLVLN
+361 PPLMVPLVLS

-390 IRWDATQGDWLV
+390 IRWDAVQGDWLV
-402 STSDGFLRV
+402 STSEGFLRV
-411 DEDFSQAPKMLATD
+411 DEDFSQAPKMLPDD
-425 ECPKLSPMGVTVFE
+425 ECPKLSPMGVTVWE

-453 IYRWNPVKSAANR
+453 IYRWNPVNH
-466 TSAVDP
+466 
-472 LLALSLK
+472 SL
-479 DSANHPSSQI
+479 NQI

-495 KPSVET
+495 KPSEET

-536 GQAVDLA
+536 GQAVALC
-543 KLQEN
+543 
-548 KNLSANPQNLESNR
+548 
-562 QHLYD
+562 
-567 NDESKTSKNE
+567 NDEPKKSRNE

-611 LSDFFVFLS
+611 LSDLFVFLS
-620 GLLIT
+620 GLLII

-632 IISRR
+632 IISHR
-637 RRKKAQARLK
+637 RRKKTQARLK

>member
-1 MLKGHRLDNDKIGYM
+1 MNVM

-29 FTWKKYHFTWKKY
+29 
-42 HRWFGLVLSVFMLVF
+42 RWLGLVLSVFMLVF

-72 CEVSRRWLPASYHIK
+72 CEVSRKWLPASYYIK

-94 KGTVVKNQKT
+94 KGTLVKKS
-104 ASDST
+104 AAH
-109 EQSLAVEKNP
+109 SL
-119 SIHANSSESPDSV
+119 SSENCDSV

-145 RLSTWQDFNRGLP
+145 RLSTWQDFNAGLP
-158 ASIDERNVRHIV
+158 ESIDERNVRHVV

-204 ERIMDVALGK
+204 ERIMDVALAK
-214 DSMTVVALTRSYVY
+214 DSMTVVALTRSRVFTIVPFVQYGEIV
-228 KISIF
+228 KI
-233 DSCRL
+233 
-238 QGKPAMAKFH
+238 GKSSSETYRVESKIIPAPKK
-248 VGPATVVPPPSED
+248 

-305 LFILPYGIRRVK
+305 LFILPYGIRRAK

-361 PPLMVPLVLN
+361 PPLMVPLVLS

-390 IRWDATQGDWLV
+390 IRWDAVQGDWLV
-402 STSDGFLRV
+402 STSEGFLRV
-411 DEDFSQAPKMLATD
+411 DEDFSQAPKMLPDD
-425 ECPKLSPMGVTVFE
+425 ECPKLSPMGVTVWE

-453 IYRWNPVKSAANR
+453 IYRWNPVNH
-466 TSAVDP
+466 
-472 LLALSLK
+472 SL
-479 DSANHPSSQI
+479 NQI

-495 KPSVET
+495 KPSEET

-536 GQAVDLA
+536 GQAVALC
-543 KLQEN
+543 
-548 KNLSANPQNLESNR
+548 
-562 QHLYD
+562 
-567 NDESKTSKNE
+567 NDEPKKSRNE

-611 LSDFFVFLS
+611 LSDLFVFLS

-625 LVLLSGY
+625 LVFLSGY
-632 IISRR
+632 IISHR

>member
-1 MLKGHRLDNDKIGYM
+1 M

-29 FTWKKYHFTWKKY
+29 
-42 HRWFGLVLSVFMLVF
+42 RWLGLVLSVFMLVF

-66 REVFSG
+66 REVFSD
-72 CEVSRRWLPASYHIK
+72 CEVSRKWLPASYHIK

-94 KGTVVKNQKT
+94 KGTVVKKS
-104 ASDST
+104 AAH
-109 EQSLAVEKNP
+109 SL
-119 SIHANSSESPDSV
+119 SSENCDSV

-145 RLSTWQDFNRGLP
+145 RLSTWQDFNAGLP
-158 ASIDERNVRHIV
+158 ESIDERNVRHVV

-204 ERIMDVALGK
+204 ERIMDVALAK
-214 DSMTVVALTRSYVY
+214 DSMTVVALTRSRVFTIVPFVQYGEIV
-228 KISIF
+228 KI
-233 DSCRL
+233 
-238 QGKPAMAKFH
+238 GKSSSETYRVESKIIPAPKK
-248 VGPATVVPPPSED
+248 

-305 LFILPYGIRRVK
+305 LFILPYGIRRAK

-361 PPLMVPLVLN
+361 PPLMVPLVLS

-390 IRWDATQGDWLV
+390 IRWDAVQGDWLV
-402 STSDGFLRV
+402 STSEGFLRV
-411 DEDFSQAPKMLATD
+411 DEDFSQAPKMLPDD
-425 ECPKLSPMGVTVFE
+425 ECPKLSPMGVTVWE

-453 IYRWNPVKSAANR
+453 IYRWNPVNH
-466 TSAVDP
+466 
-472 LLALSLK
+472 SL
-479 DSANHPSSQI
+479 NQI

-495 KPSVET
+495 KPSEET

-536 GQAVDLA
+536 GQAVALC
-543 KLQEN
+543 
-548 KNLSANPQNLESNR
+548 
-562 QHLYD
+562 
-567 NDESKTSKNE
+567 NDEPKTSRNE

-611 LSDFFVFLS
+611 LSDLFVFLS

-625 LVLLSGY
+625 LVLLSGC
-632 IISRR
+632 IISHR
-637 RRKKAQARLK
+637 RRKKAQERKHMSFMIHKRES

>member
-1 MLKGHRLDNDKIGYM
+1 MGIVKIREMMYLCNPKMNVM

-29 FTWKKYHFTWKKY
+29 
-42 HRWFGLVLSVFMLVF
+42 RWLGLVLSVFMLVF

-72 CEVSRRWLPASYHIK
+72 CEVSRKWLPASYHVK

-94 KGTVVKNQKT
+94 KGTVVKKS
-104 ASDST
+104 AAH
-109 EQSLAVEKNP
+109 SL
-119 SIHANSSESPDSV
+119 SSENCDSV
-132 LAYGC
+132 LVYGC

-145 RLSTWQDFNRGLP
+145 RLSTWQDFNAGLP
-158 ASIDERNVRHIV
+158 ESIDERNVRHVV

-204 ERIMDVALGK
+204 ERIMDVALAK
-214 DSMTVVALTRSYVY
+214 DSMTVVALTRSRVFTIVPFVQYGEIV
-228 KISIF
+228 KI
-233 DSCRL
+233 
-238 QGKPAMAKFH
+238 GKSSSETYRVESKIIPAPKK
-248 VGPATVVPPPSED
+248 

-305 LFILPYGIRRVK
+305 LFILPYGIRRAK

-361 PPLMVPLVLN
+361 PPLMVPLVLS
-371 KLPQAVGEDGN
+371 KLPQAVGEGGN

-390 IRWDATQGDWLV
+390 IRWDAVQGDWLV
-402 STSDGFLRV
+402 STSEGFLRV
-411 DEDFSQAPKMLATD
+411 DEDFSQAPKMLPDD
-425 ECPKLSPMGVTVFE
+425 ECPKLSPMGVTVWE

-453 IYRWNPVKSAANR
+453 IYRWNPVNH
-466 TSAVDP
+466 
-472 LLALSLK
+472 SL
-479 DSANHPSSQI
+479 NQI

-495 KPSVET
+495 KPSEET

-536 GQAVDLA
+536 GQAVALC
-543 KLQEN
+543 
-548 KNLSANPQNLESNR
+548 
-562 QHLYD
+562 
-567 NDESKTSKNE
+567 NDEPKTSRNE

-611 LSDFFVFLS
+611 LSDLFVFLS

-632 IISRR
+632 IISHR

>member
-1 MLKGHRLDNDKIGYM
+1 MGIVKIREMMYLCNPKMNVM

-29 FTWKKYHFTWKKY
+29 
-42 HRWFGLVLSVFMLVF
+42 RWLGLVLSVFLLVF

-72 CEVSRRWLPASYHIK
+72 CEVSRKWLPASYHIK

-94 KGTVVKNQKT
+94 KGTVVKKS
-104 ASDST
+104 AAH
-109 EQSLAVEKNP
+109 SL
-119 SIHANSSESPDSV
+119 SSENCDSV

-137 AGVFLTDS
+137 AGIFLTDS
-145 RLSTWQDFNRGLP
+145 RLSTWQDFNAGLP
-158 ASIDERNVRHIV
+158 ESIDERNVRHVV

-204 ERIMDVALGK
+204 ERIMDVALAK
-214 DSMTVVALTRSYVY
+214 DSMTVVALTRSRVFTIVPFVQYGEIV
-228 KISIF
+228 KI
-233 DSCRL
+233 
-238 QGKPAMAKFH
+238 GKSSSETYRVESKIIPAPKK
-248 VGPATVVPPPSED
+248 

-300 ITGIL
+300 ITGFL
-305 LFILPYGIRRVK
+305 LFILPYGIRRAK

-361 PPLMVPLVLN
+361 PPLMVPLVLS

-390 IRWDATQGDWLV
+390 IRWDAVQGDWLV
-402 STSDGFLRV
+402 STSEGFLRV
-411 DEDFSQAPKMLATD
+411 DEDFSQAPKMLPDD
-425 ECPKLSPMGVTVFE
+425 ECPKLSPMGVTVWE

-453 IYRWNPVKSAANR
+453 IYRWNPVNH
-466 TSAVDP
+466 
-472 LLALSLK
+472 SL
-479 DSANHPSSQI
+479 NQI

-495 KPSVET
+495 KPSEET

-536 GQAVDLA
+536 GQAVALC
-543 KLQEN
+543 
-548 KNLSANPQNLESNR
+548 
-562 QHLYD
+562 
-567 NDESKTSKNE
+567 NDEPKTSRNE

-611 LSDFFVFLS
+611 LSDLFVFLS

-632 IISRR
+632 IISHR

>member
-1 MLKGHRLDNDKIGYM
+1 MNVM

-29 FTWKKYHFTWKKY
+29 
-42 HRWFGLVLSVFMLVF
+42 RWLGLVLSVFMLVF

-72 CEVSRRWLPASYHIK
+72 CEVSRKWLPASYYIK

-94 KGTVVKNQKT
+94 KGTVVKKS
-104 ASDST
+104 AAH
-109 EQSLAVEKNP
+109 SL
-119 SIHANSSESPDSV
+119 SSENCDSV
-132 LAYGC
+132 LVYGC

-145 RLSTWQDFNRGLP
+145 RLSTWQDFNAGLP
-158 ASIDERNVRHIV
+158 ESIDERNVRHVV

-204 ERIMDVALGK
+204 ERIMDVALAK
-214 DSMTVVALTRSYVY
+214 DSMTVVALTRSRVFTIVPFVQYGEIV
-228 KISIF
+228 KI
-233 DSCRL
+233 
-238 QGKPAMAKFH
+238 GKSSSETYRVESKIIPAPKK
-248 VGPATVVPPPSED
+248 

-305 LFILPYGIRRVK
+305 LFILPYGIRRAK

-361 PPLMVPLVLN
+361 PPLMVPLVLS

-390 IRWDATQGDWLV
+390 IRWDAVQGDWLV
-402 STSDGFLRV
+402 STSEGFLRV
-411 DEDFSQAPKMLATD
+411 DEDFSQAPKMLPDD
-425 ECPKLSPMGVTVFE
+425 ECPKLSPMGVTVWE

-448 GSFRG
+448 SSFRG
-453 IYRWNPVKSAANR
+453 IYRWNPVNH
-466 TSAVDP
+466 
-472 LLALSLK
+472 SL
-479 DSANHPSSQI
+479 NQI

-495 KPSVET
+495 KPSEET

-536 GQAVDLA
+536 GQAVALC
-543 KLQEN
+543 
-548 KNLSANPQNLESNR
+548 
-562 QHLYD
+562 
-567 NDESKTSKNE
+567 NDEPKKSRNE

-611 LSDFFVFLS
+611 LSDLFVFLS
-620 GLLIT
+620 GLLII

-632 IISRR
+632 IISHR
-637 RRKKAQARLK
+637 RRKKTQARLK

>member
-1 MLKGHRLDNDKIGYM
+1 MGIVKIREMMYLCNPKMNVM

-29 FTWKKYHFTWKKY
+29 
-42 HRWFGLVLSVFMLVF
+42 RWLGLVLSVFLLVF

-72 CEVSRRWLPASYHIK
+72 CEVSRKWLPASYHIK

-94 KGTVVKNQKT
+94 KGTVVKKS
-104 ASDST
+104 AAH
-109 EQSLAVEKNP
+109 SL
-119 SIHANSSESPDSV
+119 SSENCDSV

-137 AGVFLTDS
+137 AGIFLTDS
-145 RLSTWQDFNRGLP
+145 RLSTWQDFNAGLP
-158 ASIDERNVRHIV
+158 ESIDERNVRHVV

-204 ERIMDVALGK
+204 ERIMDVALAK
-214 DSMTVVALTRSYVY
+214 DSMTVVALTRSRVFTIVPFVQYGEIV
-228 KISIF
+228 KI
-233 DSCRL
+233 
-238 QGKPAMAKFH
+238 GKSSSETYRVESKIIPAPKK
-248 VGPATVVPPPSED
+248 

-305 LFILPYGIRRVK
+305 LFILPYGIRRAK

-361 PPLMVPLVLN
+361 PPLMVPLVLS

-390 IRWDATQGDWLV
+390 IRWDAVQGDWLV
-402 STSDGFLRV
+402 STSEGFLRV
-411 DEDFSQAPKMLATD
+411 DEDFSQAPKMLPDD
-425 ECPKLSPMGVTVFE
+425 ECPKLSPMGVTVWE

-453 IYRWNPVKSAANR
+453 IYRWNPVNH
-466 TSAVDP
+466 
-472 LLALSLK
+472 SL
-479 DSANHPSSQI
+479 NQI

-495 KPSVET
+495 KPSEET

-536 GQAVDLA
+536 GQAVALC
-543 KLQEN
+543 
-548 KNLSANPQNLESNR
+548 
-562 QHLYD
+562 
-567 NDESKTSKNE
+567 NDEPKTSRNE

-611 LSDFFVFLS
+611 LSDLFVFLS

-632 IISRR
+632 IISHR

>member
-1 MLKGHRLDNDKIGYM
+1 MGIVKIREMMYLCNPKMNVM

-29 FTWKKYHFTWKKY
+29 
-42 HRWFGLVLSVFMLVF
+42 RWLGLVLSVFMLVF

-72 CEVSRRWLPASYHIK
+72 CEVSRKWLPASYHIK

-94 KGTVVKNQKT
+94 KGTVVKKS
-104 ASDST
+104 AAH
-109 EQSLAVEKNP
+109 SL
-119 SIHANSSESPDSV
+119 SSENCDSV

-145 RLSTWQDFNRGLP
+145 RLSTWQDFNAGLP
-158 ASIDERNVRHIV
+158 ESIDERNVRHVV

-179 AALRDVYRYDENS
+179 VALRDVYRYDENS

-204 ERIMDVALGK
+204 ERIMDVALAK
-214 DSMTVVALTRSYVY
+214 DSMTVVALTRSRVFTIVPFVQYGEIV
-228 KISIF
+228 KI
-233 DSCRL
+233 
-238 QGKPAMAKFH
+238 GKSSSETYRVESKIIPAPKK
-248 VGPATVVPPPSED
+248 

-300 ITGIL
+300 ITGLL
-305 LFILPYGIRRVK
+305 LFILPYGIRRAK

-329 KQFAWNMKWHNKIG
+329 KQLAWNMKWHNKIG

-361 PPLMVPLVLN
+361 PPLMVPLVLS

-390 IRWDATQGDWLV
+390 IRWDAVQGDWLV
-402 STSDGFLRV
+402 STSEGFLRV
-411 DEDFSQAPKMLATD
+411 DEDFSQAPKMLPDD
-425 ECPKLSPMGVTVFE
+425 ECPKLSPMGVTVWE

-453 IYRWNPVKSAANR
+453 IYRWNPVNH
-466 TSAVDP
+466 
-472 LLALSLK
+472 SL
-479 DSANHPSSQI
+479 NQI

-495 KPSVET
+495 KPSEET

-536 GQAVDLA
+536 GQAVALC
-543 KLQEN
+543 
-548 KNLSANPQNLESNR
+548 
-562 QHLYD
+562 
-567 NDESKTSKNE
+567 NDEPKTSRNE

-611 LSDFFVFLS
+611 LSDLFVFLS

-632 IISRR
+632 IISHR

>member
-1 MLKGHRLDNDKIGYM
+1 M
-16 ARLKYNFT
+16 ARLKYN
-24 WKKYH
+24 
-29 FTWKKYHFTWKKY
+29 FTWKKY

-66 REVFSG
+66 REAFSG
-72 CEVSRRWLPASYHIK
+72 CEVSRKWLPASYHVK

-119 SIHANSSESPDSV
+119 SVHANSSESPDSV
-132 LAYGC
+132 LVYGC

-214 DSMTVVALTRSYVY
+214 NSIQVVALTRSRIFEITPIASNIDVSESPSSLASSAKGGVSEKSPDIFEKKSGGFSEKVGTFLGKYRVES
-228 KISIF
+228 KII
-233 DSCRL
+233 
-238 QGKPAMAKFH
+238 PALKN
-248 VGPATVVPPPSED
+248 

-280 FGLPGKLVVDAI
+280 FGLPGKLVADAI

-300 ITGIL
+300 ITGII
-305 LFILPYGIRRVK
+305 LFILPYGIRRAK

-361 PPLMVPLVLN
+361 PPLMVPLVLS
-371 KLPQAVGEDGN
+371 KLPQTVGEDGN

-390 IRWDATQGDWLV
+390 IRWDAVQGDWLV
-402 STSDGFLRV
+402 STSEGFLRV
-411 DEDFSQAPKMLATD
+411 DEDFSQAPKILPDD
-425 ECPKLSPMGVTVFE
+425 ECPKLSPMGVTVWE
-439 SDGKGGWIV
+439 SDGNGGWIV

-453 IYRWNPVKSAANR
+453 IYRWKPV
-466 TSAVDP
+466 
-472 LLALSLK
+472 
-479 DSANHPSSQI
+479 NHSSNQI

-495 KPSVET
+495 KPSEET

-510 VCGYSE
+510 ICGYSE
-516 DFLGGKPLVFD
+516 DLFDREPMVFD

-536 GQAVDLA
+536 GQVINIL
-543 KLQEN
+543 
-548 KNLSANPQNLESNR
+548 
-562 QHLYD
+562 
-567 NDESKTSKNE
+567 DEKDA
-577 ESMSDL
+577 MSDL
-583 ICETAPMS
+583 ICVTAPMS

-611 LSDFFVFLS
+611 LSDLFVFLS

-625 LVLLSGY
+625 LVFLSGY
-632 IISRR
+632 IISHR

>member
-1 MLKGHRLDNDKIGYM
+1 M
-16 ARLKYNFT
+16 ARLKYN
-24 WKKYH
+24 
-29 FTWKKYHFTWKKY
+29 FTWKKY

-66 REVFSG
+66 REAFSG
-72 CEVSRRWLPASYHIK
+72 CEVSRKWLPASYHIK

-94 KGTVVKNQKT
+94 KGTVVKNSGSL
-104 ASDST
+104 AISEGFSDSI
-109 EQSLAVEKNP
+109 LV
-119 SIHANSSESPDSV
+119 
-132 LAYGC
+132 YGC
-137 AGVFLTDS
+137 AGVFLTDYQ
-145 RLSTWQDFNRGLP
+145 LSTWQDFNAGLP
-158 ASIDERNVRHIV
+158 KSIDERNVRHLV
-170 KAKDGSLWC
+170 QARDGSLWC
-179 AALRDVYRYDENS
+179 AALRDVYRYDENAQQ
-192 HRWKKVE
+192 WKKVE

-214 DSMTVVALTRSYVY
+214 NSIQVVALTRSRIFEITPIASNIDVSESPSSLASSAKGGVSEKSPDIFEKKSGGFSEKVGTFLGKYRVEA
-228 KISIF
+228 KII
-233 DSCRL
+233 
-238 QGKPAMAKFH
+238 PAPKK
-248 VGPATVVPPPSED
+248 

-305 LFILPYGIRRVK
+305 LFILPYGIRRAK

-361 PPLMVPLVLN
+361 PPLMVPLVLS
-371 KLPQAVGEDGN
+371 KLPQTVGEDGN

-390 IRWDATQGDWLV
+390 IRWDAVQGDWLV
-402 STSDGFLRV
+402 STSEGFLRV
-411 DEDFSQAPKMLATD
+411 DEDFSQAPKMLPD
-425 ECPKLSPMGVTVFE
+425 EECPKLSPMGVTVWE

-453 IYRWNPVKSAANR
+453 IYRWNPVNH
-466 TSAVDP
+466 
-472 LLALSLK
+472 SL
-479 DSANHPSSQI
+479 NQI

-495 KPSVET
+495 KPSEET

-536 GQAVDLA
+536 GQAVALC
-543 KLQEN
+543 
-548 KNLSANPQNLESNR
+548 
-562 QHLYD
+562 
-567 NDESKTSKNE
+567 NDEPKTSRNE

-611 LSDFFVFLS
+611 LSDLFVFLS

-632 IISRR
+632 IISHR

>member
-1 MLKGHRLDNDKIGYM
+1 MGIVKIREMMYLCNPKMNVM

-29 FTWKKYHFTWKKY
+29 
-42 HRWFGLVLSVFMLVF
+42 RWLGLVLSVFMLVF
-57 CVSGIILNH
+57 SVSGIILNH

-72 CEVSRRWLPASYHIK
+72 CEVSRKWLPASYHIK

-94 KGTVVKNQKT
+94 KGTVVKKS
-104 ASDST
+104 AAH
-109 EQSLAVEKNP
+109 SL
-119 SIHANSSESPDSV
+119 SSENCDSV

-145 RLSTWQDFNRGLP
+145 RLSTWQDFNAGLP
-158 ASIDERNVRHIV
+158 ESIDERNVRHVV

-204 ERIMDVALGK
+204 ERIMDVALAK
-214 DSMTVVALTRSYVY
+214 DSMTVVALTRSRVFTIVPFVQYGEIV
-228 KISIF
+228 KI
-233 DSCRL
+233 
-238 QGKPAMAKFH
+238 GKSSSETYRVESKIIPAPKK
-248 VGPATVVPPPSED
+248 

-305 LFILPYGIRRVK
+305 LFILPYGIRRAK

-361 PPLMVPLVLN
+361 PPLMVPLVLS

-390 IRWDATQGDWLV
+390 IRWDAVQGDWLV
-402 STSDGFLRV
+402 STSEGFLRV
-411 DEDFSQAPKMLATD
+411 DEDFSQAPKMLPDD
-425 ECPKLSPMGVTVFE
+425 ECPKLSPMGVTVWE

-453 IYRWNPVKSAANR
+453 IYRWNPVNY
-466 TSAVDP
+466 
-472 LLALSLK
+472 SL
-479 DSANHPSSQI
+479 NQI

-495 KPSVET
+495 KPSEET

-536 GQAVDLA
+536 GQAVALC
-543 KLQEN
+543 
-548 KNLSANPQNLESNR
+548 
-562 QHLYD
+562 
-567 NDESKTSKNE
+567 NDEPKKSRNE

-611 LSDFFVFLS
+611 LSDLFVFLS

-632 IISRR
+632 IISHR
-637 RRKKAQARLK
+637 RRKKAQARLR

>member
-1 MLKGHRLDNDKIGYM
+1 MGIVKIREMMYLCNPKMNVM

-29 FTWKKYHFTWKKY
+29 
-42 HRWFGLVLSVFMLVF
+42 RWLGLVLSVFMLVF

-72 CEVSRRWLPASYHIK
+72 CEVSRKWLPASYHIK

-94 KGTVVKNQKT
+94 KGTVVKKS
-104 ASDST
+104 AAH
-109 EQSLAVEKNP
+109 SL
-119 SIHANSSESPDSV
+119 SSENCDSV

-145 RLSTWQDFNRGLP
+145 RLSTWQDFNAGLP
-158 ASIDERNVRHIV
+158 ESIDERNVRHVV

-204 ERIMDVALGK
+204 ERIMDVALAK
-214 DSMTVVALTRSYVY
+214 DSMTVVALTRSRVFTIVPFVQYGEIV
-228 KISIF
+228 KI
-233 DSCRL
+233 
-238 QGKPAMAKFH
+238 GKSSSETYRVESKIIPAPKK
-248 VGPATVVPPPSED
+248 

-305 LFILPYGIRRVK
+305 LFILPYGIRRAK

-361 PPLMVPLVLN
+361 PPLMVPLVLS
-371 KLPQAVGEDGN
+371 KLPQTVGEDGN

-390 IRWDATQGDWLV
+390 IRWDAVQGDWLV
-402 STSDGFLRV
+402 STSEGFLRV
-411 DEDFSQAPKMLATD
+411 DEDFSQAPKMLPDD
-425 ECPKLSPMGVTVFE
+425 ECPKLSPMGVTVWE

-453 IYRWNPVKSAANR
+453 IYRWNPVNH
-466 TSAVDP
+466 
-472 LLALSLK
+472 SL
-479 DSANHPSSQI
+479 NQI

-495 KPSVET
+495 KPSEET
-501 SMIPISDNL
+501 SMIPISDNP

-536 GQAVDLA
+536 GQAVALC
-543 KLQEN
+543 
-548 KNLSANPQNLESNR
+548 
-562 QHLYD
+562 
-567 NDESKTSKNE
+567 NDEPKTSRNE

-611 LSDFFVFLS
+611 LSDLFVFLS

-632 IISRR
+632 IISHR

>member
-1 MLKGHRLDNDKIGYM
+1 MGIVKIREMMYLCNPKMNVM

-29 FTWKKYHFTWKKY
+29 
-42 HRWFGLVLSVFMLVF
+42 RWLGLVLSVFMLVF

-72 CEVSRRWLPASYHIK
+72 CEVSRKWLPASYHIK

-94 KGTVVKNQKT
+94 KGTVVKKS
-104 ASDST
+104 AAH
-109 EQSLAVEKNP
+109 SL
-119 SIHANSSESPDSV
+119 SSENCDSV

-145 RLSTWQDFNRGLP
+145 RLSTWQDFNAGLP
-158 ASIDERNVRHIV
+158 ESIDERNVRHVV

-204 ERIMDVALGK
+204 ERIMDVALAK
-214 DSMTVVALTRSYVY
+214 DSMTVVALTRSRLFTIVPFVQYGEIV
-228 KISIF
+228 KI
-233 DSCRL
+233 
-238 QGKPAMAKFH
+238 GKSSSETYRVESKIIPAPKK
-248 VGPATVVPPPSED
+248 

-305 LFILPYGIRRVK
+305 LFILPYGIRRAK

-361 PPLMVPLVLN
+361 PPLMVPLVLS
-371 KLPQAVGEDGN
+371 KLPQTVGEDGN

-390 IRWDATQGDWLV
+390 IRWDAVQGDWLV
-402 STSDGFLRV
+402 STSEGFLRV
-411 DEDFSQAPKMLATD
+411 DEDFSQAPKMLPDD
-425 ECPKLSPMGVTVFE
+425 ECPKLSPMGVTVWE

-453 IYRWNPVKSAANR
+453 IYRWNPVNH
-466 TSAVDP
+466 
-472 LLALSLK
+472 SL
-479 DSANHPSSQI
+479 NQI

-495 KPSVET
+495 KPSEET

-536 GQAVDLA
+536 GQAVALC
-543 KLQEN
+543 
-548 KNLSANPQNLESNR
+548 
-562 QHLYD
+562 
-567 NDESKTSKNE
+567 NDEPKKSRNE

-611 LSDFFVFLS
+611 LSDLFVFLS

-632 IISRR
+632 IISHR

>member
-1 MLKGHRLDNDKIGYM
+1 M

-29 FTWKKYHFTWKKY
+29 
-42 HRWFGLVLSVFMLVF
+42 RWLGLVLSVFMLVF

-72 CEVSRRWLPASYHIK
+72 CEVSRKWLPASYYIK

-94 KGTVVKNQKT
+94 KGTVVKKS
-104 ASDST
+104 AAH
-109 EQSLAVEKNP
+109 SL
-119 SIHANSSESPDSV
+119 SSENCDSV

-145 RLSTWQDFNRGLP
+145 RISTWQDFNAGLP
-158 ASIDERNVRHIV
+158 ESIDERNVRHVV

-199 LPGNE
+199 LPDNE
-204 ERIMDVALGK
+204 ERIMDVALAK
-214 DSMTVVALTRSYVY
+214 DSMTVVALTRSRVFTIVPFVQYGEIV
-228 KISIF
+228 KI
-233 DSCRL
+233 
-238 QGKPAMAKFH
+238 GKSSSETYRVESKIIPAPKK
-248 VGPATVVPPPSED
+248 

-305 LFILPYGIRRVK
+305 LFILPYGIRRAK

-361 PPLMVPLVLN
+361 PPLMVPLVLS
-371 KLPQAVGEDGN
+371 KLPQTVGEDGN

-390 IRWDATQGDWLV
+390 IRWDAVQGDWLV
-402 STSDGFLRV
+402 STSEGFLRV
-411 DEDFSQAPKMLATD
+411 DEDFSQAPKMLPDD
-425 ECPKLSPMGVTVFE
+425 ECPKLSPMGVTVWE

-453 IYRWNPVKSAANR
+453 IYRWNPVNH
-466 TSAVDP
+466 
-472 LLALSLK
+472 SL
-479 DSANHPSSQI
+479 NQI

-495 KPSVET
+495 KPSEET

-536 GQAVDLA
+536 GQAVALC
-543 KLQEN
+543 
-548 KNLSANPQNLESNR
+548 
-562 QHLYD
+562 
-567 NDESKTSKNE
+567 NDEPKKSRNE

-611 LSDFFVFLS
+611 LSDLFVFLS
-620 GLLIT
+620 GLLII

-632 IISRR
+632 IISHR
-637 RRKKAQARLK
+637 RRKKTQARLK

>member
-1 MLKGHRLDNDKIGYM
+1 MGIVKIREMMYLCNPKMNVM

-29 FTWKKYHFTWKKY
+29 
-42 HRWFGLVLSVFMLVF
+42 RWLGLVLSVFMLVF

-72 CEVSRRWLPASYHIK
+72 CEVSRKWLPASYYIK

-94 KGTVVKNQKT
+94 KGTVVKKS
-104 ASDST
+104 AAH
-109 EQSLAVEKNP
+109 SL
-119 SIHANSSESPDSV
+119 SSENCDSV
-132 LAYGC
+132 LVYGC

-145 RLSTWQDFNRGLP
+145 RLSTWQDFNAGLP
-158 ASIDERNVRHIV
+158 ESIDERNVRHVV

-204 ERIMDVALGK
+204 ERIMDVALAK
-214 DSMTVVALTRSYVY
+214 DSLTVVALTRSRVFTIVPFVQYGEIV
-228 KISIF
+228 KI
-233 DSCRL
+233 
-238 QGKPAMAKFH
+238 GKSSSETYRVESKIIPAPKK
-248 VGPATVVPPPSED
+248 

-305 LFILPYGIRRVK
+305 LFILPYGIRRAK

-361 PPLMVPLVLN
+361 PPLMVPLVLS

-390 IRWDATQGDWLV
+390 IRWDAVQGDWLV
-402 STSDGFLRV
+402 STSEGFLRV
-411 DEDFSQAPKMLATD
+411 DEDFSQAPKMLPDD
-425 ECPKLSPMGVTVFE
+425 ECPKLSPMGVTVWE

-453 IYRWNPVKSAANR
+453 IYRWNPVNH
-466 TSAVDP
+466 
-472 LLALSLK
+472 SL
-479 DSANHPSSQI
+479 NQI

-495 KPSVET
+495 KPSEET

-536 GQAVDLA
+536 GQAVALC
-543 KLQEN
+543 
-548 KNLSANPQNLESNR
+548 
-562 QHLYD
+562 
-567 NDESKTSKNE
+567 NDEPKKSRNE

-611 LSDFFVFLS
+611 LSDLFVFLS

-632 IISRR
+632 IISHR

>member
-1 MLKGHRLDNDKIGYM
+1 MYLCNPKMNVM
-16 ARLKYNFT
+16 ARLKYN
-24 WKKYH
+24 
-29 FTWKKYHFTWKKY
+29 FTWKKY

-66 REVFSG
+66 REAFSG
-72 CEVSRRWLPASYHIK
+72 CEVSRKWLPANYYIK

-94 KGTVVKNQKT
+94 KGTVVKKS
-104 ASDST
+104 AAH
-109 EQSLAVEKNP
+109 SL
-119 SIHANSSESPDSV
+119 SSENCDSV
-132 LAYGC
+132 LVYGC

-145 RLSTWQDFNRGLP
+145 RLSTWQDFNAGLP
-158 ASIDERNVRHIV
+158 ESIDERNVRHVV

-204 ERIMDVALGK
+204 ERIMDVALAK
-214 DSMTVVALTRSYVY
+214 DSMTVVALTRSRVFTIVPFVQYGEIG
-228 KISIF
+228 KI
-233 DSCRL
+233 
-238 QGKPAMAKFH
+238 GKSSSETYRVESKIIPAPKK
-248 VGPATVVPPPSED
+248 
-261 YEPKTTLFKL
+261 YEPKTTLCKL

-305 LFILPYGIRRVK
+305 LFILPYGIRRAK

-361 PPLMVPLVLN
+361 PPLMVPLVLS
-371 KLPQAVGEDGN
+371 KLPQAVGEGGN

-390 IRWDATQGDWLV
+390 IRWDAVQGDWLV
-402 STSDGFLRV
+402 STSEGFLRV
-411 DEDFSQAPKMLATD
+411 DEDFSQAPKMLPDD
-425 ECPKLSPMGVTVFE
+425 ECPKLSPMGVTVWE

-453 IYRWNPVKSAANR
+453 IYRWNPVNH
-466 TSAVDP
+466 
-472 LLALSLK
+472 SL
-479 DSANHPSSQI
+479 NQI

-495 KPSVET
+495 KPSEET

-536 GQAVDLA
+536 GQAVALC
-543 KLQEN
+543 
-548 KNLSANPQNLESNR
+548 
-562 QHLYD
+562 
-567 NDESKTSKNE
+567 NDEPKTSRNE

-591 LWNVALELH
+591 LWNVVLELH

-605 SPFLGP
+605 SPFLGL
-611 LSDFFVFLS
+611 LSDLFVFLS

-632 IISRR
+632 IISHR
-637 RRKKAQARLK
+637 RRKKAQERKHMSFMIHKRES

>member
-1 MLKGHRLDNDKIGYM
+1 MNVM

-29 FTWKKYHFTWKKY
+29 
-42 HRWFGLVLSVFMLVF
+42 RWLGLVLSVFMLVF

-66 REVFSG
+66 REAFSG
-72 CEVSRRWLPASYHIK
+72 CEVSRKWLPASYHIK

-94 KGTVVKNQKT
+94 KGTVVKKS
-104 ASDST
+104 AAH
-109 EQSLAVEKNP
+109 SL
-119 SIHANSSESPDSV
+119 SSENCDSV

-145 RLSTWQDFNRGLP
+145 RLSTWQDFNAGLP
-158 ASIDERNVRHIV
+158 ESIDERNVRHVV

-204 ERIMDVALGK
+204 ERIMDVALAK
-214 DSMTVVALTRSYVY
+214 DSMTVVALTRSRVFTIVPFVQYGEII
-228 KISIF
+228 KI
-233 DSCRL
+233 
-238 QGKPAMAKFH
+238 GKSSSETYRVESKIIPAPKK
-248 VGPATVVPPPSED
+248 
-261 YEPKTTLFKL
+261 YEPNTTLFKL

-305 LFILPYGIRRVK
+305 LFILPYGIRRAK

-361 PPLMVPLVLN
+361 PPLMVPLVLS

-390 IRWDATQGDWLV
+390 IRWDAVQGDWLV
-402 STSDGFLRV
+402 STSEGFLRV
-411 DEDFSQAPKMLATD
+411 DEDFSQAPKMLPDD
-425 ECPKLSPMGVTVFE
+425 ECPKLSPMGVTVWE
-439 SDGKGGWIV
+439 SDGKGAWIV

-453 IYRWNPVKSAANR
+453 IYRWNPVNH
-466 TSAVDP
+466 
-472 LLALSLK
+472 SL
-479 DSANHPSSQI
+479 NQI

-536 GQAVDLA
+536 GQAVALC
-543 KLQEN
+543 
-548 KNLSANPQNLESNR
+548 
-562 QHLYD
+562 
-567 NDESKTSKNE
+567 NDEPKTSRNE

-611 LSDFFVFLS
+611 LSDLFVFLS

-632 IISRR
+632 IISHR

>member
-1 MLKGHRLDNDKIGYM
+1 MGIVKIREMMYLCNPKMNVM

-29 FTWKKYHFTWKKY
+29 
-42 HRWFGLVLSVFMLVF
+42 RWLGLVLSVFMLVF

-72 CEVSRRWLPASYHIK
+72 CEVSRKWLPASYHIK

-94 KGTVVKNQKT
+94 KGTVVKKS
-104 ASDST
+104 AAH
-109 EQSLAVEKNP
+109 SL
-119 SIHANSSESPDSV
+119 SSENCDSV

-145 RLSTWQDFNRGLP
+145 RLSTWQDFNAGLP
-158 ASIDERNVRHIV
+158 ESIDERNVRHVV

-204 ERIMDVALGK
+204 ERIMDVALAK
-214 DSMTVVALTRSYVY
+214 DSMTVVALTRSRVFTIVPFVQYGEIV
-228 KISIF
+228 KI
-233 DSCRL
+233 
-238 QGKPAMAKFH
+238 GKSSSETYRVESKIIPAPKK
-248 VGPATVVPPPSED
+248 

-300 ITGIL
+300 ITGIF
-305 LFILPYGIRRVK
+305 LFILPYGIRRAK

-361 PPLMVPLVLN
+361 PPLMVPLVLS

-390 IRWDATQGDWLV
+390 IRWDAVQGDWLV
-402 STSDGFLRV
+402 STSEGFLRV
-411 DEDFSQAPKMLATD
+411 DEDFSQVPKMLLDD
-425 ECPKLSPMGVTVFE
+425 ECPKLSPMGVTVWE

-453 IYRWNPVKSAANR
+453 IYRWNPVNH
-466 TSAVDP
+466 
-472 LLALSLK
+472 SL
-479 DSANHPSSQI
+479 NQI

-495 KPSVET
+495 KPSEET

-536 GQAVDLA
+536 GQAVALC
-543 KLQEN
+543 
-548 KNLSANPQNLESNR
+548 
-562 QHLYD
+562 
-567 NDESKTSKNE
+567 NDEPKTSRNE

-611 LSDFFVFLS
+611 LSDLFVFLS

-632 IISRR
+632 IISHR